1 MKIFII
7 IGAVLTGLSVAFG
20 AFGAHILERMLEP
33 RYLEIWGKGVTYQM
47 LHGIGILIVGLLL
60 SKLPG
65 NTLLSWSGWLMLVGV
80 ILFSGSL
87 YVLSLTK
94 IGVLGAITPIGGV
107 AFIAAWIL
115 MIVAAVKYL

>member
-20 AFGAHILERMLEP
+20 AFGGHLLERMLEP

-47 LHGIGILIVGLLL
+47 LHGIGILIVGVLL

-65 NTLLSWSGWLMLVGV
+65 NALLSWSGWLMLVGV

-107 AFIAAWIL
+107 AFIVAWIL